1 MPLGGELPI
10 PPTPRHLSSR
20 GWRDPVEE
28 LPSKGYFSTRDDAFP
43 GIIFAL
49 KLLSSSAI
57 GVILMNSYREK
68 DASVAAETYMP
79 PTAPRM
85 GENLKITICDLK
97 PYIEQEKKDIRIE
110 ETVRPSNR
118 RRRLRIYIPSLTLK

>member
-1 MPLGGELPI
+1 M
-10 PPTPRHLSSR
+10 
-20 GWRDPVEE
+20 
-28 LPSKGYFSTRDDAFP
+28 GYFSTRDDAFT

-49 KLLSSSAI
+49 KLLSRSAT
-57 GVILMNSYREK
+57 GVIFMNSYRENNTNVT
-68 DASVAAETYMP
+68 DETYMP
-79 PTAPRM
+79 PLTPRT
-85 GENLKITICDLK
+85 GENLKITTCDLK